1 MNEKEALQE
10 LLATMRAAQQ
20 GDLTVRT
27 KPDAGPMGDV
37 AQALNDLLAS
47 LEARTTQISFAATSI
62 MLAAE
67 TVGGALPD
75 IADGM
80 TRQQA
85 AVAEIARK
93 LKGLEARS
101 EEVGQIVEMLDDV
114 ASETNILSLNAAIEA
129 SRAGAQGKGFG
140 LVAEEV
146 RKMAERAATATKD
159 IGAYLETIAT
169 ATGDATRAIESVRN
183 ISDNLTTLTAR
194 ATSDAGARLDM
205 RKALVDAIAQLRFS
219 AQGEAEITR
228 ILLERRVEL
237 TRILGPFVPLLAGS
251 RSPLGESLANVLSAL
266 GENPTGENST
276 RTKA

>member
-1 MNEKEALQE
+1 MNEKEALHE

-20 GDLTVRT
+20 GDLTVRA
-27 KPDAGPMGDV
+27 KPGAGSLGEI
-37 AQALNDLLAS
+37 AQATNDLLAS
-47 LEARTTQISFAATSI
+47 LEARATQISFAATSI

-67 TVGGALPD
+67 AAGSALPE

-93 LKGLEARS
+93 LKALEARS

-114 ASETNILSLNAAIEA
+114 TSETNILSLNAAIEA

-159 IGAYLETIAT
+159 IGAYLETIAN
-169 ATGDATRAIESVRN
+169 ATGEATRAIESVRTVA
-183 ISDNLTTLTAR
+183 DQLAALAVRAR
-194 ATSDAGARLDM
+194 SDASASADT
-205 RKALVDAIAQLRFS
+205 RKALADAIAQMRFT

-228 ILLERRVEL
+228 ILHERRSEL
-237 TRILGPFVPLLAGS
+237 ARVLAPFAPLLVS
-251 RSPLGESLANVLSAL
+251 TNSPLGESLANILTAL
-266 GENPTGENST
+266 GEKPVG
-276 RTKA
+276 TKA

>member
-1 MNEKEALQE
+1 MNDKEALQE

-20 GDLTVRT
+20 GDLTVRA
-27 KPDAGPMGDV
+27 KPGTGSLGDI
-37 AQALNDLLAS
+37 AQATNELLAS
-47 LEARTTQISFAATSI
+47 LEARAMQISFAATSI

-67 TVGGALPD
+67 AAGSALPE

-93 LKGLEARS
+93 LKALEARS

-114 ASETNILSLNAAIEA
+114 TSETNILSLNAAIEA

-159 IGAYLETIAT
+159 IGAYLETIANAT
-169 ATGDATRAIESVRN
+169 AEATRAIESVRTVA
-183 ISDNLTTLTAR
+183 DQLAALAVRAR
-194 ATSDAGARLDM
+194 SDASASADT
-205 RKALVDAIAQLRFS
+205 RKALANAIAQMRFT

-228 ILLERRVEL
+228 ILHERRGEL
-237 TRILGPFVPLLAGS
+237 ARVLAPFAPLLAS
-251 RSPLGESLANVLSAL
+251 TNSPLGESLANILTAL
-266 GENPTGENST
+266 GEKPAG
-276 RTKA
+276 TKA

>member
-1 MNEKEALQE
+1 MNDKEALTE

-20 GDLTVRT
+20 GDLTARA
-27 KPDAGPMGDV
+27 KPGAGSLGEIATAM
-37 AQALNDLLAS
+37 NELLAS
-47 LEARTTQISFAATSI
+47 LEARATRISFAATSI

-67 TVGGALPD
+67 AAGSALPE

-80 TRQQA
+80 TRQQS

-159 IGAYLETIAT
+159 IGAYLETIAS
-169 ATGDATRAIESVRN
+169 ATGDATRAIESVRT
-183 ISDNLTTLTAR
+183 IADQLATLAVR
-194 ATSDAGARLDM
+194 ASNEAGERSDM
-205 RKALVDAIAQLRFS
+205 RKALADAIAQMRFT
-219 AQGEAEITR
+219 AQGETEITR
-228 ILLERRVEL
+228 ILHERRSEL
-237 TRILGPFVPLLAGS
+237 ARVLAPFAPLLAGTS
-251 RSPLGESLANVLSAL
+251 SPLGESLANILTAL
-266 GENPTGENST
+266 GEKPAG
-276 RTKA
+276 TKA